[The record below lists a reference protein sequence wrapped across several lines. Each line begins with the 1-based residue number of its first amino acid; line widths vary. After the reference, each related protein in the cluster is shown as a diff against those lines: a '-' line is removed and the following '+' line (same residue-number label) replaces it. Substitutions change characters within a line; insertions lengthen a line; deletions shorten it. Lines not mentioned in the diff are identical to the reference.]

1 MHGHASVVIMSKV
14 AAFAEILWNDVET
27 TQITRG
33 QDDHF
38 DNYGCEIYTKHHLFE
53 LRSAGGHVRLFAAS
67 LDSLTES
74 AMLCEV
80 AAIDPNALSTLR
92 TVLAATESIAE
103 LKEQK
108 NTGGMTMLRHM
119 IDDVLAAHDREAH
132 RRRRI

>member
-1 MHGHASVVIMSKV
+1 VDEHSSVVLMAKL
-14 AAFAEILWNDVET
+14 ATFAEVLWSDVES

-33 QDDHF
+33 GDDHF
-38 DNYGCEIYTKHHLFE
+38 DNYGCEIFTKHHCFE

-74 AMLCEV
+74 TMLAEV

-103 LKEQK
+103 MKDAK

-119 IDDVLAAHDREAH
+119 IDDVLATHDREAH

>member
-1 MHGHASVVIMSKV
+1 VDEHSSVVLMAKL
-14 AAFAEILWNDVET
+14 ATFAEVLWSDVES
-27 TQITRG
+27 TQIPRG
-33 QDDHF
+33 GDDHF
-38 DNYGCEIYTKHHLFE
+38 DNYGCEIFTKHHCFE

-74 AMLCEV
+74 TMLAEV

-103 LKEQK
+103 MKDAK

-119 IDDVLAAHDREAH
+119 IDDVLAHA
-132 RRRRI
+132 

>member
-1 MHGHASVVIMSKV
+1 MDEHSSVVLMAKL
-14 AAFAEILWNDVET
+14 ATFAEVLWSDVES

-33 QDDHF
+33 GDDHF
-38 DNYGCEIYTKHHLFE
+38 DNYGCEIFTKHHCFE

-74 AMLCEV
+74 TMLAEV

-103 LKEQK
+103 MKDAK

-119 IDDVLAAHDREAH
+119 IDDVLATHDREAH

>member
-1 MHGHASVVIMSKV
+1 MAKL
-14 AAFAEILWNDVET
+14 ATFAEVLWSDVES

-33 QDDHF
+33 GDDHF
-38 DNYGCEIYTKHHLFE
+38 DNYGCEIFTKHHCFE

-74 AMLCEV
+74 TMLAEV

-103 LKEQK
+103 MKDAK

-119 IDDVLAAHDREAH
+119 IDDVLATHDREAH